1 MYTRGSCKTPTFWAG
16 VPPPAA
22 DGDGTPSLPDFAAAS
37 HINGVTIT
45 ASRRGEYM
53 YIQPRNNEMARMA
66 GLEPATAA
74 LTVRGSTIELHPN
87 NGGGS
92 RIRTDVMQL
101 MRLPLVTT
109 PVDSALCQETF
120 AQTCRFLQL
129 PPKSR
134 HPHKRIPRKSVT
146 PFAQFSFPTSLWRG
160 HDGG

>member
-16 VPPPAA
+16 VPPPTA
-22 DGDGTPSLPDFAAAS
+22 DGDGTPSLPDFATAS

-66 GLEPATAA
+66 GLKPATAA

-87 NGGGS
+87 GGGGS

-109 PVDSALCQETF
+109 PVDSAVSQEVIVRPCQV
-120 AQTCRFLQL
+120 LQ
-129 PPKSR
+129 PTRKSV
-134 HPHKRIPRKSVT
+134 HPHKRIPQRCVT
-146 PFAQFSFPTSLWRG
+146 PFARTSPPSPWRG
-160 HDGG
+160 RDGG